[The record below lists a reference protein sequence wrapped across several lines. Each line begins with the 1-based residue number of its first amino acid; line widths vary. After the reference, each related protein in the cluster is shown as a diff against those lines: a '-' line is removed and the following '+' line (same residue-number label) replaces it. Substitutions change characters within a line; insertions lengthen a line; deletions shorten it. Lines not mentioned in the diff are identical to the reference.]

1 MLHNFLNSLKRATAG
16 LSEPP
21 APVPLAKWPPGLAL
35 WADSFGSQLGLTRA
49 PPNPAQV
56 AAICLSFGR
65 FMPGGPGQNSGG
77 G

>member
-1 MLHNFLNSLKRATAG
+1 MLQIFLNSLKEVASS
-16 LSEPP
+16 LSKPCTFHSV
-21 APVPLAKWPPGLAL
+21 APGLAL